1 MPKRRNHSTESI
13 ATDDDHHEPRG
24 VETKHSVNN
33 KIFYGDTWGDDDN
46 NENVENADDN
56 DNEDLPDTNHEPTHE
71 IRWSPRDG
79 PLPSYLQW

>member
-1 MPKRRNHSTESI
+1 MVIIMDWTWYDDGNQ
-13 ATDDDHHEPRG
+13 DDDHYADD
-24 VETKHSVNN
+24 V
-33 KIFYGDTWGDDDN
+33 DDDN
-46 NENVENADDN
+46 NDNVENADDN